1 MLPRVVEGM
10 GGTGRCEDNMLG
22 KMGVGGGNVGETGD
36 GGHRPRVEIGMEYKN
51 ARVHM
56 LMSL

>member
-1 MLPRVVEGM
+1 
-10 GGTGRCEDNMLG
+10 MLG
-22 KMGVGGGNVGETGD
+22 KMGVGGGKVGETGD
-36 GGHRPRVEIGMEYKN
+36 GGHRSRVEIGMEYKN